1 MRARKNCSR
10 NFKSTTPD
18 AVGIK
23 AAGMMLDRL
32 GPRPGRW
39 QEPIHTRDETVML
52 KAPLLPRGARWAPSA
67 SALAAL
73 ALALALAASVTV
85 APARAAPD
93 SAYSTIA
100 WDTGCTVIDQP
111 APDEPGGWA
120 VLRCQGLAGVPVV
133 VSDSD
138 GRMSVWYGQG
148 GEGHRGWASFTG
160 FNEVNDTIEWRGI
173 VGSGQGPYAAIHRWF
188 VDDGRQGGGK
198 RQVLVVSTVAMAPG
212 EVSCPAG
219 YVDANANG
227 NANVLARQVA
237 DQVARGFRC
246 GRQQAM
252 YHGLTT
258 AATPTPS
265 VSGF

>member
-1 MRARKNCSR
+1 M
-10 NFKSTTPD
+10 P
-18 AVGIK
+18 
-23 AAGMMLDRL
+23 
-32 GPRPGRW
+32 
-39 QEPIHTRDETVML
+39 Q
-52 KAPLLPRGARWAPSA
+52 APLHPRRERWAPAAFA
-67 SALAAL
+67 SAG
-73 ALALALAASVTV
+73 LALAASVAV
-85 APARAAPD
+85 APAQAAPD

-120 VLRCQGLAGVPVV
+120 VLRCQGLGGVPVV

-173 VGSGQGPYAAIHRWF
+173 IGSGQGPYAAIHRWF
-188 VDDGRQGGGK
+188 VDDGTGGR

-219 YVDANANG
+219 YVDANANA

-237 DQVARGFRC
+237 DRIARGFRC
-246 GRQQAM
+246 GRDPAM
-252 YHGLTT
+252 YHGLTAVT
-258 AATPTPS
+258 TPQPS